1 MMGLMTK
8 MVLMKELLIKSG
20 RTRKMKERMKVH
32 IHQNPWLLNKVNA

>member
-20 RTRKMKERMKVH
+20 RTRKKERMKVH